1 MNLAEVG
8 VGVAMGQALENQGGS
23 GHRLGTGTG
32 SLGKWSLSP
41 LLPWVPDLHCGG
53 RGNQE
58 VGMPHSV
65 PDAATSHL
73 CLIPYNE
80 CVSSWQ
86 SDK

>member
-1 MNLAEVG
+1 MNPAEVG

-23 GHRLGTGTG
+23 GHRLGHGHG
-32 SLGKWSLSP
+32 VPREVVP
-41 LLPWVPDLHCGG
+41 LPASSMGPRPALRG